1 MELSQ
6 EPRGVSILL
15 HSGLSPCPST
25 PPWVPGCQRLLLPNS
40 GLLAHCLPFV
50 WFCLLAHLLPL
61 SSALA
66 FGKEPF
72 PLICLPFSHWQTWRT
87 RWGQGPTALE
97 LWEAVG
103 GHEYP

>member
-1 MELSQ
+1 MPFHTSLGPWLPETSAPQQRALSSLFAFCL
-6 EPRGVSILL
+6 V
-15 HSGLSPCPST
+15 
-25 PPWVPGCQRLLLPNS
+25 
-40 GLLAHCLPFV
+40 LLAHR
-50 WFCLLAHLLPL
+50 LLPL

-66 FGKEPF
+66 FGKESF